1 MLIFFQK
8 IEADSSA
15 LALQIENISAEMS
28 ELQTRL
34 ISALEQLSV
43 CKNQQAVDE
52 ERISALSSKCVQLQT
67 RYIERIPSLIIK
79 CVKLKT
85 RYWQ

>member
-1 MLIFFQK
+1 MHNLFIRNFYTICDFEFCFYLQK
-8 IEADSSA
+8 IESDSSA

-52 ERISALSSKCVQLQT
+52 ERISSLSNKCVQLQT
-67 RYIERIPSLIIK
+67 R
-79 CVKLKT
+79 
-85 RYWQ
+85 